1 MTNYKKYFG
10 TERKVADLMME
21 CGPLAEMFSDKIC
34 RRETM
39 ETDCLKEDG
48 EYNCRD
54 RKFQQC
60 IMRWLKSKTD

>member
-34 RRETM
+34 RHENM
-39 ETDCLKEDG
+39 KNDCLKENG
-48 EYNCRD
+48 EFDCRD
-54 RKFQQC
+54 KKFQQC
-60 IMRWLKSKTD
+60 IMNWLKHETD